1 MGGLINETP
10 VLCGGTDDDDD
21 RQDSCIVFG
30 NEITSIKMNVKRSGA
45 ASVVMNEKT
54 LWIMGGESNN
64 STDRLSSTELITL
77 FPPTSVNGPP
87 LPKELND
94 ACAVK
99 YNESHIYL
107 IGGHDNSD
115 WTNQV
120 WIYDTILDAGSSS
133 WTEGPRMNNARGDHG
148 CTILHYGDRSL
159 IVVSGGV
166 NLSVNPNTTLDLLKS
181 VEILDLDKNE
191 WVQGENAYCKKNNFF
206 ASNILHYFSYILRAR
221 STLWT

>member
-1 MGGLINETP
+1 MGGLINGSP
-10 VLCGGTDDDDD
+10 VLCGGISNGD

-30 NEITSIKMNVKRSGA
+30 NKKTSIKMNVKRSGA

-54 LWIMGGESNN
+54 LWIMGGDSKN
-64 STDRLSSTELITL
+64 SADRLLSSTELITL

-99 YNESHIYL
+99 YNDTHIYL
-107 IGGHDNSD
+107 TGGHDNSD

-133 WTEGPRMNNARGDHG
+133 WTE
-148 CTILHYGDRSL
+148 
-159 IVVSGGV
+159 
-166 NLSVNPNTTLDLLKS
+166 
-181 VEILDLDKNE
+181 
-191 WVQGENAYCKKNNFF
+191 
-206 ASNILHYFSYILRAR
+206 
-221 STLWT
+221 